1 MKNGNINMVDLDF
14 EYKLWKN
21 RLALFIKEIEILKNR
36 NEEVKA
42 ETYFSE
48 LNTVELM
55 VLDEHI
61 DQLKKLLNRI
71 KVQENEFKF
80 YNKDFPI
87 TKEHQYFKEHDDLR
101 NHMGDISKIHLDR
114 VNDLINALGI

>member
-21 RLALFIKEIEILKNR
+21 RLSLFIKEIDILKNR

-42 ETYFSE
+42 ETYFTE
-48 LNTVELM
+48 LNEVELM

-61 DQLKKLLNRI
+61 DQLIKLQNRI

-80 YNKDFPI
+80 YNKDFPV
-87 TKEHQYFKEHDDLR
+87 TTDHQYFKDHDQLR
-101 NHMGDISKIHLDR
+101 KKMDSISKIHLDR
-114 VNDLINALGI
+114 VTDLVKALGI

>member
-21 RLALFIKEIEILKNR
+21 RLSLFIKEIEILKNR

-42 ETYFSE
+42 ETYFTE
-48 LNTVELM
+48 LNEVELM

-61 DQLKKLLNRI
+61 DQLKKLQNRI
-71 KVQENEFKF
+71 KVQENELQY

-87 TKEHQYFKEHDDLR
+87 TTDHQYFIDHDQLR
-101 NHMGDISKIHLDR
+101 KKMESISKIHLDR
-114 VNDLINALGI
+114 VTDLVNALGI